1 MLRTVFA
8 ALSKVIAQF
17 SDPAFRGVLLRALA
31 ASTALFVVVWI
42 AAWLALSWTGA
53 ALSDWIAAQDV
64 DGYMVTVLQWLF
76 GALSVAGVLVASFL
90 LCPAATV
97 LILSFLLEDIAAA
110 VERRYYPGLPAAR
123 DQPVMEAM
131 QGALGFAGVTILLNL
146 LALPLYLLLLFV
158 PPLNLFVFYGLNGY
172 LLGREYFEL
181 VALRRLEAA
190 VARRLRRRYRG
201 RVFMAGVVV
210 AFLLTLPLINLVA
223 PIVATGLMVH
233 VFEQVR
239 RHGGVPEA
247 AST

>member
-1 MLRTVFA
+1 MFV

-42 AAWLALSWTGA
+42 GAWFALSWTGA
-53 ALSDWIAAQDV
+53 VLSDWIAAQDV
-64 DGYMVTVLQWLF
+64 SGDVVTALQWLF
-76 GALSVAGVLVASFL
+76 GALSVAGILVASFL
-90 LCPAATV
+90 LFPAMTAV
-97 LILSFLLEDIAAA
+97 ILSFLLEDIAAA
-110 VERRYYPGLPAAR
+110 VEGRHYPELPAAR

-131 QGALGFAGVTILLNL
+131 RGALAFAGVTILLNL

-181 VALRRLEAA
+181 VALRRLEAS

-201 RVFMAGVVV
+201 RVFMAGVI
-210 AFLLTLPLINLVA
+210 AASFLTLPLINLVA

-247 AST
+247 AGT